1 MPAATLPAVAPCGFW
16 ALLQE
21 MGAGFAMVS
30 GLLGGFRG
38 ALRGID
44 SDDLGKRWS
53 CVAFR
58 AESTCKTAQKLR
70 AGSAGFAL
78 IAFWLVRFVDSRT
91 SAFSFV
97 IQRTCEQGMGGA
109 FGCWARIQRRHR
121 LRCHQGR
128 ACPRSQRTQ
137 VNRGC
142 RRARDGGGMFR
153 RAPDLPGEF
162 EQRAEGRLGARPP
175 FAEPFPEHT
184 FVPCSRVE
192 ALTSPLRTKTLVSTL

>member
-1 MPAATLPAVAPCGFW
+1 
-16 ALLQE
+16 
-21 MGAGFAMVS
+21 MGAVFAMGS
-30 GLLGGFRG
+30 GLLGGFRR
-38 ALRGID
+38 ALHGID

-78 IAFWLVRFVDSRT
+78 IAFWLVRFIDSRT

-97 IQRTCEQGMGGA
+97 IQRACEQGMGGA
-109 FGCWARIQRRHR
+109 FGCWARIRRRHR

-142 RRARDGGGMFR
+142 GRVRDGGGCSGGLLTFR
-153 RAPDLPGEF
+153 AGLNRRRRGVKA
-162 EQRAEGRLGARPP
+162 RGRLLLSLSLNIPS
-175 FAEPFPEHT
+175 FPVREWRH
-184 FVPCSRVE
+184 
-192 ALTSPLRTKTLVSTL
+192 